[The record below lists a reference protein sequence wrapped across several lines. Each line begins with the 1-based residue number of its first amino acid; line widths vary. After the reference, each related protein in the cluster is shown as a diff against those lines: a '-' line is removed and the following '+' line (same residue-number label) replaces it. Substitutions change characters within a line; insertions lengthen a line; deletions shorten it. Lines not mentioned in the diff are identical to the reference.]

1 MLLFAAASV
10 AWMPNDAL
18 EKIQTPGQAFIAE
31 VVLRTGAKVENA
43 TWEPAKVGPVQ
54 RQKNLIQ
61 QVTMQDVRFTSGGE
75 RVVCR
80 LKILNDEN
88 FYLVGCWDQNQNAL
102 HKKIGSYTTDFFA
115 KPIFEV
121 QMPTGHAAEFG
132 GVMGVETTKLN
143 LRYAMERGT
152 QHGSGSAHK
161 AAK

>member
-43 TWEPAKVGPVQ
+43 TWAPAKVGPVLAK
-54 RQKNLIQ
+54 KNRILN
-61 QVTMQDVRFTSGGE
+61 VTMQDVRFTSGE
-75 RVVCR
+75 EKVVCR
-80 LKILNDEN
+80 LKIIDSEN
-88 FYLVGCWDQNQNAL
+88 FYLVGCWDQNQKPL
-102 HKKIGSYTTDFFA
+102 HKQIGSYRTDFFA

-132 GVMGVETTKLN
+132 GAMGVETTKLN
-143 LRYAMERGT
+143 LRYAFKRGN
-152 QHGSGSAHK
+152 QGSRSANR
-161 AAK
+161 AAE